1 MNLLDYLR
9 EEKGRATD
17 LAQKTGQSKSFVGA
31 VAHGARPCP
40 PRLAVAIE
48 QATDGQVSRKDLLPD
63 WADIW
68 PELVTDPATQAS
80 PQSCACSATS
90 QPG

>member
-1 MNLLDYLR
+1 MKLSEYI
-9 EEKGRATD
+9 KGGRGRLSA
-17 LAQKTGQSKSFVGA
+17 LAAEVGQQSSFLSSIGTGG
-31 VAHGARPCP
+31 RPCP

-48 QATDGQVSRKDLLPD
+48 RATDGQVSRKDLLPD

-80 PQSCACSATS
+80 PQACACSATS